1 EAGGREVMKITG
13 IEDVGVQTDSGRTP
27 MPVVKP
33 EEMEEAKGR
42 IKELEKDLFYYRKT
56 SKDLKNKLREVVG
69 VNHRLAGVL
78 REKGW
83 DGVVE
88 RHKGEAEGNGVR
100 GQEVSVGGHA

>member
-1 EAGGREVMKITG
+1 MGCRLKGEEFCHGTHVKNSAIGRFMQLNEYLFVS
-13 IEDVGVQTDSGRTP
+13 VSGRISTP
-27 MPVVKP
+27 LVKA
-33 EEMEEAKGR
+33 EEMNEAKGR

-83 DGVVE
+83 VVE
-88 RHKGEAEGNGVR
+88 
-100 GQEVSVGGHA
+100 S